1 MTGIK
6 SVLNRIE
13 PSRFLYKKAN
23 QFILDLIIFILSFF
37 FSYIVRFE
45 GIPQGSY
52 LKQLLIIFPYIALVR
67 ILSFS
72 FFSIYS
78 IVWRYVS
85 IMDALSILKATLPVS
100 LILLLGRTV
109 LPAKISLLR
118 LSFSVIALEFMFVL
132 TGTLGIRMTRRLHS
146 EMSERE
152 FLGNNK
158 NSKRKKRVLLVGAGN
173 AGNMVIKELK
183 QRTDLG
189 FYVVG
194 FVDDDPKKFKSVIQ
208 GVKVL
213 GHTTQIPEFVQKLK
227 IEEIIISIANATSKE
242 IRRIVEIGER
252 SKVKVKIIPGLFELL
267 DDKVKITKIRELDIN
282 DLLGRSLVSFE
293 SNLPEVVSHYKNKK
307 ILVTGAGGSIGSEL
321 CRQLAAVWPKEIILL
336 DKDENSIF
344 EIDNELS
351 GKLRGSA
358 PGIVHP
364 LIANIKNR
372 ERLNSLF
379 ERYQPEVVFHAAAH
393 KHVPLMERNVSEAV
407 LNNIEGTLNVVEL
420 SDQFGV
426 EKVIFISTDKAVN
439 PTSIMGATK
448 KMGEVIVQDMAP
460 RSRTKFSCV
469 RFGNVLGSR
478 GSVVPLFQKQIAA
491 GGPITIT
498 HPDIK
503 RYFMSISEAVQL
515 IIQAGTIGEKGEI
528 FILDMGKQ
536 VRIVDLAKEMIRLS
550 GHGENDIEIK
560 FVGLRPGEKLFEEI
574 LIDEE
579 TAQATKFEKIFFSP
593 PPESGS
599 GQLMSMIDELISAAH
614 RNDELKIVQS
624 LAQMGIGYRGKNAL
638 QG

>member
-6 SVLNRIE
+6 YALNSFE
-13 PSRFLYKKAN
+13 PRRFLFKKAN
-23 QFILDLIIFILSFF
+23 QFILDLFIFIFSFF
-37 FSYIVRFE
+37 LSYIIRFE
-45 GIPQGSY
+45 GIPPGLY
-52 LKQLLIIFPYIALVR
+52 FKQILFLFPYIALVR
-67 ILSFS
+67 ILSFF

-85 IMDALSILKATLPVS
+85 IVDAYSILKATLPVS
-100 LILLLGRTV
+100 LVLYLGRVV
-109 LPAKISLLR
+109 LPEKLSLLR
-118 LSFSVIALEFMFVL
+118 LPLSVIALEFMFVL
-132 TGTLGIRMTRRLHS
+132 TGTLGIRMTRRLYS

-152 FLGNNK
+152 RLGNNK
-158 NSKRKKRVLLVGAGN
+158 LSKRKKHVLLVGAGN

-189 FYVVG
+189 FEVIG
-194 FVDDDPKKFKSVIQ
+194 FVDDDPKKFNSVIQ

-213 GHTTQIPEFVQKLK
+213 GNTAQIPEFVHKLN

-242 IRRIVEIGER
+242 IRRIVEICEG
-252 SKVKVKIIPGLFELL
+252 SKVKVKIIPGLFEML

-282 DLLGRSLVSFE
+282 DLLGRSLVDFE
-293 SNLPEVVSHYKNKK
+293 NNLPEVVSYYKNKR

-358 PGIVHP
+358 QRNIHP
-364 LIANIKNR
+364 IIANIENW
-372 ERLNSLF
+372 ERLKSVF
-379 ERYQPEVVFHAAAH
+379 ERYKPEIIFHAAAH
-393 KHVPLMERNVSEAV
+393 KHVPLMESNVSEAV
-407 LNNIEGTLNVVEL
+407 LNNIEGTKNIVEL
-420 SDQFGV
+420 SDLYGV
-426 EKVIFISTDKAVN
+426 ERVIFISTDKAVN

-448 KMGEVIVQDMAP
+448 RIGEAIVQDIAS
-460 RSRTKFSCV
+460 RSQTKYSCV

-478 GSVVPLFQKQIAA
+478 GSVVPLFQRQIAD

-528 FILDMGKQ
+528 FVLDMGKQ
-536 VRIVDLAKEMIRLS
+536 VRIVDLAREMIRLS
-550 GHGENDIEIK
+550 GNSESDIEIK
-560 FVGLRPGEKLFEEI
+560 FIGLRPGEKLYEEI
-574 LIDEE
+574 LVDEE
-579 TAQATKFEKIFFSP
+579 KARATKFEKIFIAP
-593 PPESGS
+593 PPECGNN
-599 GQLMSMIDELISAAH
+599 QIKNTIEELINAAH
-614 RNDELKIVQS
+614 RCDEQKIYQY
-624 LAQMGIGYRGKNAL
+624 LAQIGIGYCGENNL
-638 QG
+638 QR